1 MAENRG
7 RAGFKYPNKTNEN
20 LILIRRGGRG
30 RGRGQGRGQGG
41 FWQQTGVHYRDH
53 NLIAEDEGNNRR

>member
-20 LILIRRGGRG
+20 LILIRRGSG
-30 RGRGQGRGQGG
+30 GQWRGQGG
-41 FWQQTGVHYRDH
+41 LWQQTGVHYRNH
-53 NLIAEDEGNNRR
+53 NLITEDEGNNRRRN

>member
-20 LILIRRGGRG
+20 LILTRREAGGS
-30 RGRGQGRGQGG
+30 GG
-41 FWQQTGVHYRDH
+41 DR
-53 NLIAEDEGNNRR
+53 EGSGSKQVSTIGTII

>member
-30 RGRGQGRGQGG
+30 KGRGQAAGAGG
-41 FWQQTGVHYRDH
+41 GGEAREGSGSKQVSTTGT
-53 NLIAEDEGNNRR
+53 II